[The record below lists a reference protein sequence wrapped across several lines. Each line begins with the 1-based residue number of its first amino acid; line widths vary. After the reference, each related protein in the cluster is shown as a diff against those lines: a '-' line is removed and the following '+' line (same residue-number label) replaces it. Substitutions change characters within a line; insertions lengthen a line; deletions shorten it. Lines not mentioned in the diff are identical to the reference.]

1 MSWDAHVARSWVLK
15 CTWSLGVWDC
25 EGRVKGAS
33 GLVLE
38 QDLELVA
45 RAMEGAPWR

>member
-1 MSWDAHVARSWVLK
+1 M
-15 CTWSLGVWDC
+15 WDC

-33 GLVLE
+33 WLVLE

-45 RAMEGAPWR
+45 RAMEGAMEMKKKSSSTHNCKLWCSSTQFV

>member
-1 MSWDAHVARSWVLK
+1 MLK

-25 EGRVKGAS
+25 EGQVKGTS

>member
-1 MSWDAHVARSWVLK
+1 
-15 CTWSLGVWDC
+15 
-25 EGRVKGAS
+25 VKGAS

-45 RAMEGAPWR
+45 RAIEGAMEMKKKEFKHP

>member
-1 MSWDAHVARSWVLK
+1 
-15 CTWSLGVWDC
+15 
-25 EGRVKGAS
+25 VKGAS

-45 RAMEGAPWR
+45 RAIEGAMEMKKKEFNGSITVKIVV